1 MAMAESVKIQG
12 IQSMN
17 VEGIEFR
24 ATGKND
30 RVELNA
36 EQLRASADPDLRAAA
51 DADRDGNG
59 WVTAAE
65 VDEGSWFHPGNWL
78 RGGDWS
84 PETRAKVRRLT
95 GAAEWALMLI
105 D

>member
-1 MAMAESVKIQG
+1 MADSVKLQG
-12 IQSMN
+12 KSMS
-17 VEGIEFR
+17 VEGIDFR

-36 EQLRASADPDLRAAA
+36 EQLRASADPDLQAAA
-51 DADRDGNG
+51 GADLDGNG

-65 VDEGSWFHPGNWL
+65 VEAGNWYRPGNWL

-84 PETRAKVRRLT
+84 PETRAKVQNLT
-95 GAAEWALMLI
+95 GAAAWALMLI